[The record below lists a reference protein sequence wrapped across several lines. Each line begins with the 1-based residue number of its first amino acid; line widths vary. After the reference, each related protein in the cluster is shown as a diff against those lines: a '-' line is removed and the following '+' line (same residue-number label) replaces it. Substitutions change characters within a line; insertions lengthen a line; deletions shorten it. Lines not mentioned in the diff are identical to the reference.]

1 MGRQRPG
8 APTLEEVAALA
19 GVGRGTVSRVVNNA
33 AGVRDSTRRAV
44 QRAIAELGYVPNL
57 AARSLAGHRADAVA
71 LVMTE
76 PDWRLFGEPF
86 FTEIVH
92 AVGDAL
98 TDTPVQLLLTLVRTD
113 TERRRFVEYARGG
126 RVDGVLLMSVHAE
139 DPLPDMLAKAG
150 LPTVMLGRRSADE
163 NITYVDADN
172 AGGARRAVTYLLDGG
187 RRRIGVI
194 SGPLDMYVAQCRLR
208 GYREALELAGVT
220 AGASLVVEGG
230 DFKEESGRRAMTE
243 LIARHPDLDAV
254 FAASDTLAAG
264 ALGALRTAGRRV
276 PQDVAVSGFDDFQPA
291 RPTDPPLTTVRQPL
305 EEIGRTMV
313 RLLQEEMEDSPVAWR
328 HVILRTELVLRNSA

>member
-8 APTLEEVAALA
+8 TPTLEEVAALA
-19 GVGRGTVSRVVNNA
+19 GVGRGTVSRVINNA
-33 AGVRDSTRRAV
+33 TGVRDSTRRAV

-98 TDTPVQLLLTLVRTD
+98 TDTSLQLLLTLVRTSRLSLG
-113 TERRRFVEYARGG
+113 TLEYARGG

-150 LPTVMLGRRSADE
+150 LPTVMLGRRSGE
-163 NITYVDADN
+163 ESVTYVDADN
-172 AGGARRAVTYLLDGG
+172 TGGARGAVTHLLDTG
-187 RRRIGVI
+187 RRTIGAI

-208 GYREALELAGVT
+208 GYREALELAGAA

-230 DFKEESGRRAMTE
+230 DFTEESGQRAMTE
-243 LIARHPDLDAV
+243 LLARHPDLDAV
-254 FAASDTLAAG
+254 FAASDVTAAG
-264 ALGALRTAGRRV
+264 AGQVLREAGRRI
-276 PQDVAVSGFDDFQPA
+276 PDDVALVGYDDSAIA
-291 RPTDPPLTTVRQPL
+291 RHMEPPLTSVRP
-305 EEIGRTMV
+305 
-313 RLLQEEMEDSPVAWR
+313 
-328 HVILRTELVLRNSA
+328 